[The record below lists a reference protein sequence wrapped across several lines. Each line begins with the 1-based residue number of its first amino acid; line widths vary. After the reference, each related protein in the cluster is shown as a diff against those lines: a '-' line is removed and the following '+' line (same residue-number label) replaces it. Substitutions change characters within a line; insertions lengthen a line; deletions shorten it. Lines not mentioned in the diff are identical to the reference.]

1 MTSCESLFVECW
13 KAGIRLSVNGEH
25 LHLSAPST
33 PPADLLSRLTA
44 CKPEMLRFLS
54 CWIETPYGEA
64 KFWGFISENRCGMV
78 LRNQPDRVTLMKRS
92 ELMIKPSGE
101 DRAAAVQ

>member
-1 MTSCESLFVECW
+1 MEQKIKSMV
-13 KAGIRLSVNGEH
+13 AVMN
-25 LHLSAPST
+25 
-33 PPADLLSRLTA
+33 
-44 CKPEMLRFLS
+44 PEER
-54 CWIETPYGEA
+54 GEA

-78 LRNQPDRVTLMKRS
+78 LRNQPDQVTLMKRS